1 MYHPLSSIQFSDGID
16 HFTAEEHL
24 LDRDNI
30 IVKDGDSFLAL
41 KRTKTLAG
49 LMKDVHDC
57 PIIDEETYEIGYQTT
72 MTLFYRT
79 IENHDEM
86 KQITFPYD
94 PSVFNNYSIFHFIQ
108 MGSFPFLDDGIMY
121 RVGDLRCYTMGSWAA
136 SSCLKSL
143 VMGLVPMVG
152 EVPVAGEAPVA
163 NEVPM
168 AGEAPVA
175 NEVPAAN
182 PIQIPPIQI
191 PVQIP
196 VQLPVQILE
205 PIENNPPNGG
215 ELNWPEEVV
224 LE

>member
-1 MYHPLSSIQFSDGID
+1 MYRPLSSIKFFDGIEQ
-16 HFTAEEHL
+16 FTAEEHL
-24 LDRDNI
+24 QDKDNI
-30 IVKDGDSFLAL
+30 VVKDGDSFLAL
-41 KRTKTLAG
+41 KRTKTLAR

-57 PIIDEETYEIGYQTT
+57 PIIDEETYEICYQAT

-79 IENHDEM
+79 IDTPDEL

-94 PSVFNNYSIFHFIQ
+94 PSVFNNYSIFHFIH

-121 RVGDLRCYTMGSWAA
+121 RVGDLLCYTVDSWGA
-136 SSCLKSL
+136 SSCRKLL
-143 VMGLVPMVG
+143 VMGVVPMVG
-152 EVPVAGEAPVA
+152 EVPPIQI
-163 NEVPM
+163 P
-168 AGEAPVA
+168 
-175 NEVPAAN
+175 

-196 VQLPVQILE
+196 VQIPDSE

-215 ELNWPEEVV
+215 EVDWPEREEVV